1 MKLTNRYVLREILA
15 PTAVAFAIYTGF
27 MLIRFLA
34 SALALAVATWLLPGI
49 SVVNAEME
57 TQVFTLIAVAA
68 IFGVVN
74 SIVKPLFKIV
84 TAPVIFFT
92 LGLALWVI
100 NAVLLM
106 LVSWLAGVLGL
117 HWHVDDWGS
126 AFLGALIVSV
136 VSFILNAFFGKRG
149 TDHR

>member
-1 MKLTNRYVLREILA
+1 
-15 PTAVAFAIYTGF
+15 

-49 SVVNAEME
+49 TVVNSEME
-57 TQVFTLIAVAA
+57 TQVFTLMAVAA

-74 SIVKPLFKIV
+74 SIVKPLFKVV
-84 TAPVIFFT
+84 TAPIIFIT
-92 LGLALWVI
+92 LGLALLVI

-106 LVSWLAGVLGL
+106 LVSWLAGEVGL
-117 HWHVDDWGS
+117 DWHVADWGS
-126 AFLGALIVSV
+126 AFLGGLIVSV